1 MEEKKDRSRQ
11 EHLAVC
17 VFDDHQEKLGQ
28 RVQAAVD
35 KFTKNSGRAINY
47 SAEQYADRHP
57 IKTIR
62 YVFDI
67 VTEDSDLDM
76 TTAMLLNEMLVS
88 KLQGYVYM
96 ADSKYSN
103 ADVVT
108 ILAFFNRNATA

>member
-1 MEEKKDRSRQ
+1 MEGKKDRSRQ

-17 VFDDHQEKLGQ
+17 VFDDYKGKLGQ
-28 RVQAAVD
+28 RVQEAVD
-35 KFTKNSGRAINY
+35 RFVRNCDRTINY
-47 SAEQYADRHP
+47 SAEQYSDRHP

-67 VTEDSDLDM
+67 VTEDSDLDLAM
-76 TTAMLLNEMLVS
+76 PMLLNAMLVS
-88 KLQGYVYM
+88 HLQGYVYM

-108 ILAFFNRNATA
+108 ILMFFNRNVSA

>member
-1 MEEKKDRSRQ
+1 MEEKKDRDRQ

-35 KFTKNSGRAINY
+35 NFIEQCGRNINF
-47 SAEQYADRHP
+47 SAEQYAERHP

-108 ILAFFNRNATA
+108 ILMFFNRNATA

>member
-17 VFDDHQEKLGQ
+17 VFDDHKGKLGQ
-28 RVQAAVD
+28 RVQDAVD
-35 KFTKNSGRAINY
+35 RFVRNCDRTINY
-47 SAEQYADRHP
+47 SAEQYSDRHP

-67 VTEDSDLDM
+67 VTEDSDLDLAM
-76 TTAMLLNEMLVS
+76 PMLLNSMLVS
-88 KLQGYVYM
+88 HLQGYVYM

-108 ILAFFNRNATA
+108 ILSFFNRNVTA

>member
-35 KFTKNSGRAINY
+35 KFTKNSGRTINY

-108 ILAFFNRNATA
+108 ILMFFNRNATA

>member
-28 RVQAAVD
+28 RVQDVID
-35 KFTKNSGRAINY
+35 GIMHGTVRNINY
-47 SAEQYADRHP
+47 SAEQYAERHP

-62 YVFDI
+62 YVFDV
-67 VTEDSDLDM
+67 VTEDRDLDDTFAIVRDM
-76 TTAMLLNEMLVS
+76 CLESRL
-88 KLQGYVYM
+88 KGYIYM

-108 ILAFFNRNATA
+108 ILAFFNNGVMA